1 MTWRILSYV
10 LRPFSSFLGV
20 CINRTLQSSQGD
32 EDSDEDEDDEDDEEG
47 SDENEDGLK
56 SKVALGKRK
65 AHTRSS
71 KPPKKGPEKKAR
83 RGPRVEVEYEHEM
96 ESVPLTKEALANW

>member
-1 MTWRILSYV
+1 MKYSWITR
-10 LRPFSSFLGV
+10 
-20 CINRTLQSSQGD
+20 QSSQGE
-32 EDSDEDEDDEDDEEG
+32 EDSDEEDDEDEDEEG
-47 SDENEDGLK
+47 SDEDEEGPK

-65 AHTRSS
+65 ASSRPS

-83 RGPRVEVEYEHEM
+83 RGPRVEVAYERELEYEH

>member
-1 MTWRILSYV
+1 M
-10 LRPFSSFLGV
+10 
-20 CINRTLQSSQGD
+20 CAQSEGD
-32 EDSDEDEDDEDDEEG
+32 EDESDEEG
-47 SDENEDGLK
+47 SDEEEPSEDEEGGPK

-65 AHTRSS
+65 APTRPS

-96 ESVPLTKEALANW
+96 ETTPLTKEALANW